1 MPTSLAGGEDGDESV
16 PGADFSVEV
25 RGQASYSRSMSKPL
39 VAILSGAGV
48 STDSGIPDYRG
59 PNGLWRRDPEA
70 EKLVTYEYYMGDPE
84 IRRRS
89 WQLRRKNRALQ
100 AEPNAAHR
108 AVAEL
113 ERSGV
118 PVRVITQNVDG
129 LHQLAG
135 MPARKV
141 LELHGTARS
150 FVCTGC
156 HVRGPMADAI
166 ARVEAGEDD
175 PRCLTCGGILKSA
188 TVMFGERLDPV
199 VLGDALAITKGCQVF
214 IAVGTSLQ
222 VQPAAG
228 LAGVA
233 ADHGARLIIVNAEPT
248 PYDDRADEVIQEPI
262 GTALPEL
269 LRRLRTDG
277 DS

>member
-1 MPTSLAGGEDGDESV
+1 MA
-16 PGADFSVEV
+16 
-25 RGQASYSRSMSKPL
+25 KPL
-39 VAILSGAGV
+39 VALLTGAGI

-70 EKLVTYEYYMGDPE
+70 EKLVTYAYYMGDAE

-89 WQLRRKNRALQ
+89 WLMRRETGALR

-135 MPARKV
+135 MPDRKV
-141 LELHGTARS
+141 LELHGSARS
-150 FVCTGC
+150 VVCTGC
-156 HVRGPMADAI
+156 HARGPMTDAL
-166 ARVEAGEDD
+166 ARVDAGEDD
-175 PRCLTCGGILKSA
+175 PPCRECGGILKPA

-199 VLGDALAITKGCQVF
+199 VLGEAAAVSKACQVF
-214 IAVGTSLQ
+214 IAVGSSLQ

-233 ADHGARLIIVNAEPT
+233 ADHGARLIVVNAEPT
-248 PYDDRADEVIQEPI
+248 PYDDRADEIIRDPI

-269 LRRLRTDG
+269 LRRLG
-277 DS
+277 DTS

>member
-1 MPTSLAGGEDGDESV
+1 MA
-16 PGADFSVEV
+16 
-25 RGQASYSRSMSKPL
+25 KPL
-39 VAILSGAGV
+39 VALLTGAGI

-70 EKLVTYEYYMGDPE
+70 EKLVTYEYYMGDTE

-89 WQLRRKNRALQ
+89 WQMRRENGTLR

-156 HVRGPMADAI
+156 HARGSMEDAL

-175 PRCLTCGGILKSA
+175 PPCLECGGVLKPA

-199 VLGDALAITKGCQVF
+199 VLGEAAAISKACQVF
-214 IAVGTSLQ
+214 VAVGTSLQ

-233 ADHGARLIIVNAEPT
+233 ADHGARLVIVNAEPT
-248 PYDDRADEVIQEPI
+248 PYDDRADEIVREPI

-269 LRRLRTDG
+269 LRGLTAETPPAG
-277 DS
+277 PPGA

>member
-1 MPTSLAGGEDGDESV
+1 MN
-16 PGADFSVEV
+16 
-25 RGQASYSRSMSKPL
+25 RPL
-39 VAILSGAGV
+39 VALLSGAGI

-59 PNGLWRRDPEA
+59 PNGLWRKDPEA
-70 EKLVTYEYYMGDPE
+70 EKLVTYGYYMDDPE

-89 WQLRRKNRALQ
+89 WLMRRENRTLK
-100 AEPNAAHR
+100 AEPNAAHI

-141 LELHGTARS
+141 LELHGSARS
-150 FVCTGC
+150 FVCTKC
-156 HVRGPMADAI
+156 HARGPMEDAL
-166 ARVEAGEDD
+166 ARVEAGEED
-175 PRCLTCGGILKSA
+175 PACRECGGILKSA

-199 VLGDALAITKGCQVF
+199 VLGEAASITKACQVF
-214 IAVGTSLQ
+214 IAVGSTLQ

-248 PYDDRADEVIQEPI
+248 PYDERADEVVREPI
-262 GTALPEL
+262 GTALPKL
-269 LRRLRTDG
+269 LRRLREEG
-277 DS
+277 APRPM

>member
-1 MPTSLAGGEDGDESV
+1 MT
-16 PGADFSVEV
+16 
-25 RGQASYSRSMSKPL
+25 KPL
-39 VAILSGAGV
+39 VALLSGAGI

-59 PNGLWRRDPEA
+59 PNGLWRKDPEA
-70 EKLVTYEYYMGDPE
+70 EKLVTYDYYMSDPE

-89 WQLRRKNRALQ
+89 WQMRRANRTLK
-100 AEPNAAHR
+100 AEPNAAHV

-141 LELHGTARS
+141 LELHGTARQV
-150 FVCTGC
+150 VCTKC
-156 HVRGPMADAI
+156 HARGPMEDALG
-166 ARVEAGEDD
+166 RVEAGEAD
-175 PRCLTCGGILKSA
+175 PPCLECGGILKSA

-199 VLGDALAITKGCQVF
+199 VLGEAVAITKAYQVF
-214 IAVGTSLQ
+214 VAVGTTLQ
-222 VQPAAG
+222 VQPAAD

-233 ADHGARLIIVNAEPT
+233 VDHGARLVIVNADPT
-248 PYDDRADEVIQEPI
+248 PYDDQADEVIREPI

-269 LRRLRTDG
+269 LRRIGSFGGL
-277 DS
+277 

>member
-1 MPTSLAGGEDGDESV
+1 MA
-16 PGADFSVEV
+16 
-25 RGQASYSRSMSKPL
+25 KPL
-39 VAILSGAGV
+39 VALLSGAGI

-70 EKLVTYEYYMGDPE
+70 EKLVTYEYYMTDPE

-89 WQLRRKNRALQ
+89 WRMRRENGTLQ
-100 AEPNAAHR
+100 ARPNAAHR

-141 LELHGTARS
+141 LELHGSARAV
-150 FVCTGC
+150 VCTGC
-156 HVRGPMADAI
+156 GARGPMEDAL
-166 ARVEAGEDD
+166 ARVEAGEAD
-175 PRCLTCGGILKSA
+175 PACLECGGILKPA

-199 VLGDALAITKGCQVF
+199 VLGQAVAVTKACQVF
-214 IAVGTSLQ
+214 IAVGSSLQ

-233 ADHGARLIIVNAEPT
+233 ADHGARLVIVNAEPT
-248 PYDDRADEVIQEPI
+248 PYDDRADEVVREPI
-262 GTALPEL
+262 GTALPAL
-269 LRRLRTDG
+269 LGTLSG
-277 DS
+277 

>member
-1 MPTSLAGGEDGDESV
+1 MT
-16 PGADFSVEV
+16 
-25 RGQASYSRSMSKPL
+25 KPL
-39 VAILSGAGV
+39 VAVLSGAGI

-59 PNGLWRRDPEA
+59 PNGLWRQDPEA
-70 EKLVTYEYYMGDPE
+70 EKLVTYDFYMADPE

-89 WQLRRKNRALQ
+89 WQMRLRTGALG

-141 LELHGTARS
+141 LELHGTAREV
-150 FVCTGC
+150 VCTTC
-156 HVRGPMADAI
+156 HARGSMADAL
-166 ARVEAGEDD
+166 ARLEAGEDD
-175 PRCLTCGGILKSA
+175 PPCAECGGILKPA

-199 VLGDALAITKGCQVF
+199 VLGEAVAITKACQVF

-233 ADHGARLIIVNAEPT
+233 ADHGARLVIVNAEPT
-248 PYDDRADEVIQEPI
+248 PYDEMADEVIREPI
-262 GTALPEL
+262 GTALPRV
-269 LRRLRTDG
+269 LRGLSG
-277 DS
+277 

>member
-1 MPTSLAGGEDGDESV
+1 MT
-16 PGADFSVEV
+16 
-25 RGQASYSRSMSKPL
+25 KPL
-39 VAILSGAGV
+39 VALLSGAGI

-59 PNGLWRRDPEA
+59 PNGLWRKDPEA
-70 EKLVTYEYYMGDPE
+70 EKLVTYGYYMNDPD

-89 WQLRRKNRALQ
+89 WQMRRKNRALE

-141 LELHGTARS
+141 LELHGSARS
-150 FVCTGC
+150 VVCTAC
-156 HVRGPMADAI
+156 HARGPMEDAL
-166 ARVEAGEDD
+166 ARVDAGEDD
-175 PRCLTCGGILKSA
+175 PPCLECGGILKSA

-199 VLGDALAITKGCQVF
+199 VLGDALAITKACQAFV
-214 IAVGTSLQ
+214 AVGTSLQ

-228 LAGVA
+228 LAGIA
-233 ADHGARLIIVNAEPT
+233 ADHGARLIIVNADPT
-248 PYDDRADEVIQEPI
+248 PYDDLADEVIRTPI

-269 LRRLRTDG
+269 LRRLHPG
-277 DS
+277 NEC